1 MISLDQKYI
10 KDSSI
15 VSREI
20 AGDIILV
27 PIRRN
32 VGDLESIFTLNETA
46 AFAWKL
52 IDGLMTVEEIRD
64 QIVSVYDVTTEQA
77 EKDILELI
85 SQLFNIGAVQRV

>member
-1 MISLDQKYI
+1 MISLDQKYS

-15 VSREI
+15 ISREI

-32 VGDLESIFTLNETA
+32 VGDLESIYTLNETA

-52 IDGLMTVEEIRD
+52 IDGVMTIEGIRD
-64 QIVSVYDVTTEQA
+64 QIVSVYDVETEQA
-77 EKDILELI
+77 EKDIIELI
-85 SQLFNIGAVQRV
+85 SKLINIGAVQRV

>member
-1 MISLDQKYI
+1 MISLDQKYS

-52 IDGLMTVEEIRD
+52 IDGLMTIEEIRE
-64 QIVSVYDVTTEQA
+64 QIVSVYDVSTEQA
-77 EKDILELI
+77 EKDIIELI